1 MLDLKEVRLT
11 EDDAKAIADHANR
24 RETARLND
32 LARAFNN
39 TRRYVDDEGWR
50 VVGQSDYPASGLY
63 MERNGERA
71 LVTYE

>member
-1 MLDLKEVRLT
+1 MLDLEEVGLT
-11 EDDAKAIADHANR
+11 EDDARAIADHANR

-39 TRRYVDDEGWR
+39 TRRYVDEGWR

-63 MERNGERA
+63 MERNGERIM
-71 LVTYE
+71 VTYE